1 MALNPERAVEILESC
16 FAAVAAQDADRLVA
30 HYTDDYVIE
39 FPYYKPG
46 EWLTV
51 QGRATVRDYLASI
64 LEFQRMELTITSS
77 NWIPDEQLL
86 IAEYVS
92 RGEFTNT
99 GEPYANWNRS
109 YKGWTTYEMSDHLPI
124 WIELEVDYS
133 DDYLRRFTG

>member
-1 MALNPERAVEILESC
+1 MAVALNPERAVEILESC

-51 QGRATVRDYLASI
+51 EGRATVRDYLASI
-64 LEFQRMELTITSS
+64 LEFQHMELTITRS

-92 RGEFTNT
+92 RGEFTDT
-99 GEPYANWNRS
+99 GEPYANCYVGYWYFEGERVRHTREYYNPQAPRS
-109 YKGWTTYEMSDHLPI
+109 SAIG
-124 WIELEVDYS
+124 
-133 DDYLRRFTG
+133 